1 MLRSPRSDSKLKFWS
16 RFHFSR
22 AVVLWVCLFA
32 VRALTIP
39 AALAQTDFSM
49 TVSTSL
55 SPDAVA
61 PGGTSSANI
70 TIVTGSG
77 FIGPI
82 TFGCTVTPSVGGT
95 VSNPVCTVSP
105 STLSASGGAS
115 ATLTTTS
122 TTTTVSYAV
131 TITATDSTGTVTAA
145 PLTLTVL
152 SVTPQFTVTV
162 QTAVSPNKVP
172 AGSGA
177 EGEIIVN
184 PVNGYQTPTNGG
196 ITLYCATITPLVTI
210 PPWCV
215 FTYPNGRS
223 TLPLNADSSATATIT
238 INTWGPETTSGPR
251 PRKFYAFWF
260 SLPVLGFTILGSA
273 FGRRRWGTA
282 WLLLAFLV
290 VGGSLLLLPACSN
303 TSNRTSTP
311 NGTTP
316 ADTYTFTIVGVDSN
330 GVASSNTGSSGS
342 TGPTVSLTVTAPTT

>member
-1 MLRSPRSDSKLKFWS
+1 ML
-16 RFHFSR
+16 
-22 AVVLWVCLFA
+22 AVAVLA
-32 VRALTIP
+32 IP
-39 AALAQTDFSM
+39 AARAQTDFTM
-49 TVSTSL
+49 TVSSSL

-70 TIVTGSG
+70 TIVTGNG
-77 FIGPI
+77 FVGPI

-105 STLSASGGAS
+105 ATLSASGGAS
-115 ATLTTTS
+115 ATLTTTA

-131 TITATDSTGTVTAA
+131 TITATDSSGTVTAA
-145 PLTLTVL
+145 PLSLTVL
-152 SVTPQFTVTV
+152 SVTPQFTITV
-162 QTAVSPNKVP
+162 ETAISPSKVP

-184 PVNGYQTPTNGG
+184 PVNGYSSPSGG

-215 FTYPNGRS
+215 FSYPPGKS
-223 TLPLNADSSATATIT
+223 GLTVTASSSATSTIT
-238 INTWGPETTSGPR
+238 INTWGPETTSAPH
-251 PRKFYAFWF
+251 PRKFYALWM
-260 SLPVLGFTILGSA
+260 SLPLLGLTCLGGA
-273 FGRRRWGTA
+273 LGRRRSRKA
-282 WLLLAFLV
+282 WVVMAVLV
-290 VGGSLLLLPACSN
+290 AAASLLLVPACSN
-303 TSNRTSTP
+303 TGNQTSTP

-342 TGPTVSLTVTAPTT
+342 SGPSVSLTVTAPIT